1 MSDKDTKEWVDSLN
15 KTLDQITK
23 NNSEKSL
30 INNAVA
36 VSDTLKIL
44 LREDVIK
51 NSTHEKIIENFID
64 TVYNYKKL
72 NGMIK

>member
-1 MSDKDTKEWVDSLN
+1 VSNKRTNEWVDSLN

-23 NNSEKSL
+23 DNSEQSL
-30 INNAVA
+30 INSAVA

-44 LREDVIK
+44 LREDLVK
-51 NSTHEKIIENFID
+51 NSAHEKIIENFID
-64 TVYNYKKL
+64 TVYSYKKL

>member
-1 MSDKDTKEWVDSLN
+1 MSDKSTKEWVDSLN

-23 NNSEKSL
+23 NNSEQSL
-30 INNAVA
+30 INSAVA

-44 LREDVIK
+44 LREDLIK
-51 NSTHEKIIENFID
+51 NSTYEKIIENFID
-64 TVYNYKKL
+64 TVYNYKKI

>member
-1 MSDKDTKEWVDSLN
+1 MSDKKQTEWVESLN
-15 KTLDQITK
+15 KTLDEITK
-23 NNSEKSL
+23 NNSERSL
-30 INNAVA
+30 INSAVA

-44 LREDVIK
+44 LREDLIK

-72 NGMIK
+72 NGMTK